1 MKNCKTLM
9 KYYQISKTY
18 ERSVLSSNGDLKH
31 EIEKHK
37 HLSIYSC
44 EFIEIEGD
52 GLLGFNVG

>member
-1 MKNCKTLM
+1 M